1 MTEITDQIAESFV
14 NQLARAAFEGVGP
27 FAPAYRVADE
37 ALRETGDPEVA
48 IDALVARHT
57 RLAGVGGFVTGLG
70 GFLVLPV
77 ALPANVLGFYTLAA
91 RLVAAIAHLRGHDLT
106 QPETRMA
113 VLMSLTGDHASQLLA
128 NAGVMVP
135 TGRMTKMALR
145 GLPVS
150 TVAMVNKALG
160 FKLLVGV
167 GEKGLARLGRAIPLA
182 GGVIGGTIDIAMIR
196 SIASHARDEFPSN
209 AAATPDVIEVEDRS
223 TASQ

>member
-27 FAPAYRVADE
+27 FAPAHQVADD
-37 ALRETGDPEVA
+37 ALRETGDPEAA
-48 IDALVARHT
+48 INALVARHT
-57 RLAGVGGFVTGLG
+57 RLAGLGGFVTGLG
-70 GFLVLPV
+70 GFMVLPV

-91 RLVAAIAHLRGHDLT
+91 RLVAAIAHVRGHDLT

-113 VLMSLTGDHASQLLA
+113 VLVSLTGDQASKLVA
-128 NAGVMVP
+128 KAGVMLP

-160 FKLLVGV
+160 FKLLIGA
-167 GEKGLARLGRAIPLA
+167 GEKGLARLGRAIPFA

-196 SIASHARDEFPSN
+196 SIANHARGEFPVHDPEVPELT
-209 AAATPDVIEVEDRS
+209 AAQDRPA
-223 TASQ
+223 ASR